1 VQEDPEYRRLL
12 GISYYL
18 IGKYDSAVEELEKV
32 AQDNRTKLILAS
44 AFLKDGRAKEA
55 MKILDSIKDQ
65 KDKAFYLLL
74 YEVLKITQQ
83 QDKGKMSEVEKYLF
97 EAGQDKNS
105 DQKEQNTGK

>member
-1 VQEDPEYRRLL
+1 
-12 GISYYL
+12 
-18 IGKYDSAVEELEKV
+18 
-32 AQDNRTKLILAS
+32 
-44 AFLKDGRAKEA
+44 
-55 MKILDSIKDQ
+55 
-65 KDKAFYLLL
+65 LL